1 MRRFDLIRNMK
12 WWLAD
17 VENAI
22 QRASDRIVPVAD
34 SVAQELNIHK
44 TNDLFIVGGFVR
56 DNVLA
61 ALTGKKITFKDLDL
75 ILPERPLLENNPN
88 ILRKRKNSLG
98 GTKICTKNFPEI
110 DIFQP
115 YTTTVDLI
123 VGKYFDF
130 NCNALY
136 YSHYQKQILPSAY
149 FYGFTS
155 DRVINFVNYIYGENG
170 IEQRYGK
177 AAMVARA
184 LKFKVMFHE
193 NFGIKTKLSSNILY
207 LLYNMDK
214 QTEQEMFNY
223 VGNKVKTK
231 EIQNK
236 IISEYNRLNNR

>member
-1 MRRFDLIRNMK
+1 MR
-12 WWLAD
+12 WWLTD

-22 QRASDRIVPVAD
+22 RKANKKIALVAD
-34 SVAQELNIHK
+34 AVAKELNISE
-44 TNDLFIVGGFVR
+44 TDDLFIVGGFVR
-56 DNVLA
+56 DNVLS
-61 ALTGKKITFKDLDL
+61 ALSGKENVSKDIDL
-75 ILPERPLLENNPN
+75 ILPERPVLENNPN

-115 YTTTVDLI
+115 YTTRVDLI
-123 VGKYFDF
+123 VVKYFDF

-136 YSHYQKQILPSAY
+136 YSHYQKQIFPSVY

-155 DRVINFVNYIYGENG
+155 DRVIDFVNYIYGENG

-177 AAMVARA
+177 ASMVARA

-193 NFGIKTKLSSNILY
+193 NFGIETKLSSNILY

-223 VGNKVKTK
+223 VGNKVKSK

>member
-1 MRRFDLIRNMK
+1 MK
-12 WWLAD
+12 WWLSD

-22 QRASDRIVPVAD
+22 QRATLKIAPVID
-34 SVAQELNIHK
+34 DVAHELKIK
-44 TNDLFIVGGFVR
+44 ENDDLYVVGGFVR

-75 ILPERPLLENNPN
+75 IMPERPVLENNQN

-136 YSHYQKQILPSAY
+136 YSHYQKQILPSVY

-155 DRVINFVNYIYGENG
+155 DRIIDFVNYIYGKNG

-193 NFGIKTKLSSNILY
+193 NFGIETKLSSNILY

-214 QTEQEMFNY
+214 QTEQEMLNY
-223 VGNKVKTK
+223 IGNKVKTK

>member
-1 MRRFDLIRNMK
+1 MK
-12 WWLAD
+12 WWLTD
-17 VENAI
+17 IENAI
-22 QRASDRIVPVAD
+22 QRANKKIAPVAD
-34 SVAQELNIHK
+34 SVAQELNISK
-44 TNDLFIVGGFVR
+44 NDDLFIVGGFVR
-56 DNVLA
+56 DNVLS
-61 ALTGKKITFKDLDL
+61 ALSGKENVSKDIDL
-75 ILPERPLLENNPN
+75 ILPKRPVLENNPN

-98 GTKICTKNFPEI
+98 GTKICTKNFSEI

-115 YTTTVDLI
+115 YTTAVDLI

-130 NCNALY
+130 NCNGLY
-136 YSHYQKQILPSAY
+136 YSHYQKQILPSVY

-155 DRVINFVNYIYGENG
+155 DRIIDFVNYIYGKNG
-170 IEQRYGK
+170 IEQRYGE
-177 AAMVARA
+177 ASMVARA

-193 NFGIKTKLSSNILY
+193 NFGIETKLSSNILY